1 MTSGTFGG
9 NESWINDATQSLNN
23 PGLVIG
29 ESETTVPIN
38 PTSLFACTYGTATAT
53 YVTHAF
59 AAPNGIAMDLGALP
73 PATQNCSS
81 AAWMSDNGNIAGAS
95 ENGAV
100 DPVLNV
106 SETRAVL
113 WSKGQLLN
121 LGTFGGSTSFGNS
134 VNNAGQVTGMSLNTV
149 PDAYSIYGYFF
160 FGSNGSTQGRA
171 FLWDKGKMKDLGS
184 IGGGNAWGIVIN
196 DAGEVAGNAYTNDT
210 PNGTTGVPTLD
221 PFFWKNGKMTDLGS
235 LGGTFSL
242 VNDMNNKGQ
251 VVGISNLAGDQ
262 IFHAFLGEKGKL
274 TDLGTFGG
282 STSEARWINESG
294 EVVGAADFDDQFHD
308 AAIWKNGKIT
318 DLGNLGATSFAHSNN
333 NNGQVVGATRLQF
346 GPNSSATIHAF
357 LWEKGGPM
365 VDLNDLIPA
374 NSSLVLEY
382 AQLINDKGMIVG
394 NGTPPGCNDVDDACG
409 HAFVLIPDGDCDGDN
424 EARIAAT
431 QTRIAAERAVA
442 AQHPVTAK
450 QASDSTLSPIERVRG
465 MMRQR
470 YHLPGQPAAPRD

>member
-1 MTSGTFGG
+1 MKSRTWKWMIAVSLFAALAMPVGMAAQDNPSPDHKPKHKKYKLIDLGTFGG

-149 PDAYSIYGYFF
+149 PDTYSIYGYLF

-184 IGGGNAWGIVIN
+184 IGGGM
-196 DAGEVAGNAYTNDT
+196 
-210 PNGTTGVPTLD
+210 P
-221 PFFWKNGKMTDLGS
+221 
-235 LGGTFSL
+235 
-242 VNDMNNKGQ
+242 
-251 VVGISNLAGDQ
+251 
-262 IFHAFLGEKGKL
+262 
-274 TDLGTFGG
+274 GG
-282 STSEARWINESG
+282 S
-294 EVVGAADFDDQFHD
+294 
-308 AAIWKNGKIT
+308 
-318 DLGNLGATSFAHSNN
+318 
-333 NNGQVVGATRLQF
+333 
-346 GPNSSATIHAF
+346 
-357 LWEKGGPM
+357 
-365 VDLNDLIPA
+365 
-374 NSSLVLEY
+374 
-382 AQLINDKGMIVG
+382 
-394 NGTPPGCNDVDDACG
+394 
-409 HAFVLIPDGDCDGDN
+409 
-424 EARIAAT
+424 
-431 QTRIAAERAVA
+431 
-442 AQHPVTAK
+442 
-450 QASDSTLSPIERVRG
+450 
-465 MMRQR
+465 
-470 YHLPGQPAAPRD
+470 